1 MENIK
6 KMLHVLLETTGSH
19 APLLQQINEALL
31 KDYQL
36 NISSGLQILPKE
48 VEIYYVNRKA
58 KHPYVDSNMHCMLDP
73 KTDAEIWQ
81 MQSGRFGQLYFH
93 RKGLGGV
100 DVCLSDSDHFALC
113 CTIKAA
119 EINGEEC
126 WSSLKVRNVIL
137 EKICAEE
144 GVLPDVQNK
153 QKMMNRM
160 NEKKSLSVLAPREY
174 PITGYVYHLHRRGL
188 RRRDRNV
195 LLPLR
200 SFVDLWNKKLVM
212 GNVQKLNLYMNAHP
226 QANILEVLREH
237 NFRYIPFEVKIRY
250 NMDRKVKLYD

>member
-1 MENIK
+1 M
-6 KMLHVLLETTGSH
+6 
-19 APLLQQINEALL
+19 
-31 KDYQL
+31 
-36 NISSGLQILPKE
+36 
-48 VEIYYVNRKA
+48 
-58 KHPYVDSNMHCMLDP
+58 
-73 KTDAEIWQ
+73 
-81 MQSGRFGQLYFH
+81 
-93 RKGLGGV
+93 
-100 DVCLSDSDHFALC
+100 
-113 CTIKAA
+113 
-119 EINGEEC
+119 
-126 WSSLKVRNVIL
+126 KVRNVIL

-195 LLPLR
+195 LLPLA
-200 SFVDLWNKKLVM
+200 FICTICGIKNLVM

-226 QANILEVLREH
+226 QENILEVLREH

>member
-1 MENIK
+1 M
-6 KMLHVLLETTGSH
+6 
-19 APLLQQINEALL
+19 
-31 KDYQL
+31 
-36 NISSGLQILPKE
+36 
-48 VEIYYVNRKA
+48 
-58 KHPYVDSNMHCMLDP
+58 
-73 KTDAEIWQ
+73 
-81 MQSGRFGQLYFH
+81 
-93 RKGLGGV
+93 
-100 DVCLSDSDHFALC
+100 CLSDSDHFALC

-126 WSSLKVRNVIL
+126 WSPLKVRNVIL

-144 GVLPDVQNK
+144 GMLPDVQNK
-153 QKMMNRM
+153 QKIMDRM
-160 NEKKSLSVLAPREY
+160 NEKRSLSVLAPREY